1 MFWLFSRHMQG
12 TADDIVDC
20 SHGKKLYDLC
30 KHKYDPLWLEGAN
43 HCNLE
48 VYSQYT
54 RHLKKFIIAME
65 KPSNNSTNIQ
75 DSNSSK
81 KKTQDSEKTLESKS
95 STDHLLREN
104 RRKSTSDIK
113 LRASK
118 STYQIENPRKSNDRY
133 DIFYPTIF
141 CFVFIHHTFIPS
153 CFILLF
159 VD

>member
-1 MFWLFSRHMQG
+1 MQG